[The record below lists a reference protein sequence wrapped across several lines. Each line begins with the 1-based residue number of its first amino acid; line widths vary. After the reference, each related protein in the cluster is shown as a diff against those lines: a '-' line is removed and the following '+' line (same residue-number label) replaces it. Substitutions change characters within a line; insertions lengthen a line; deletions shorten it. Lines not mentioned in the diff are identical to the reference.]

1 MGETGGVILS
11 VDDDAVNQTVIEIL
25 LEGSGFKVIQA
36 MDGVEALEV
45 LESMSTL
52 PDLILL
58 DVMMPRMSGYE
69 VCRKVRE
76 LYPAY
81 LPIIMI
87 SAKSSKEDVIQG
99 LECRCNDYV
108 TKPFDKEELL
118 ARIEILLKLNK
129 MRVEQH
135 HTECLKA
142 LRKIALPK
150 SLPSNLSNVIATAI
164 IADESTKAFLEFL
177 ARKFELS
184 CIPNR
189 LGGVFTAIG
198 PNQDLSH
205 ISTFLAAIGEYC
217 EADQRIICTVA
228 SGACNM
234 IPFATE
240 SSRDIVPSMVLY
252 GPVMN
257 EINRLLGETS
267 RFTVSGG
274 AVLATSSELSGK
286 SLTKGPVLYRKDDL
300 VVHALSPNQRLIMKE
315 ETEAIPVRPV
325 LSHAAD
331 VLNDSGIDELRARKR
346 LLEQQF
352 TDCEEY
358 KIVQSDLAELE
369 DSISRL
375 KTQVRNL
382 ESEYRKAAFG
392 VNEKLKTVLQTES
405 LNELLFLEVKRR
417 QFELGSSSPF

>member
-25 LEGSGFKVIQA
+25 LEGSGYKVIQA

-45 LESMSTL
+45 LESMSVL

-76 LYPAY
+76 LYPPY

-87 SAKSSKEDVIQG
+87 SAKSSKEDIIKG
-99 LECRCNDYV
+99 FECQCNDYV

-129 MRVEQH
+129 MRAEQH
-135 HTECLKA
+135 HSECIKA
-142 LRKIALPK
+142 LRKIALPR
-150 SLPSNLSNVIATAI
+150 SLPSDLSHVIATSI

-177 ARKFELS
+177 ARKFELI

-198 PNQDLSH
+198 PNSDLSH
-205 ISTFLAAIGEYC
+205 ISPFLLAIGENC
-217 EADQRIICTVA
+217 EPHQRIICIVA
-228 SGACNM
+228 SGACKM
-234 IPFATE
+234 FPYATE
-240 SSRDIVPSMVLY
+240 SNTDIVPSLVLY
-252 GPVMN
+252 GPVMDD
-257 EINRLLGETS
+257 INRLLGESS

-274 AVLATSSELSGK
+274 AILVTTSELSGN
-286 SLTKGPVLYRKDDL
+286 SLTNGRVLLRKGNLI
-300 VVHALSPNQRLIMKE
+300 VHSLSSDQRLIMKE
-315 ETEAIPVRPV
+315 ESEAIPVRPV
-325 LSHAAD
+325 LFDATE
-331 VLNDSGIDELRARKR
+331 VLKDSGIDELRGRK
-346 LLEQQF
+346 LLIEQEVQDRDDYLQVL
-352 TDCEEY
+352 TDFC
-358 KIVQSDLAELE
+358 ELE
-369 DSISRL
+369 DNIARL
-375 KTQVRNL
+375 KAQVVNL
-382 ESEYRKAAFG
+382 ESEYQRAAFM
-392 VNEKLKTVLQTES
+392 VNEKLKKVLETES

-417 QFELGSSSPF
+417 QFELGSSSYF